1 MADINIARKHTLGK
15 EEAKKR
21 ANDMLEKMKDK
32 VGIKGTWS
40 GDTFN
45 VTDPVKGMFVVTET
59 EMKCELTLSFLMKAM
74 KGTIEQKI
82 NESFDRALA

>member
-1 MADINIARKHTLGK
+1 MAAIDITRNHTLGK
-15 EEAKKR
+15 DEAKKR

-32 VGIKGTWS
+32 VGIKGTWA

-45 VTDPVKGMFVVTET
+45 VTAPVSGTFKVSDTNIRA
-59 EMKCELTLSFLMKAM
+59 ELDLPFLMKAM

-82 NESFDRALA
+82 NESLDKALS

>member
-1 MADINIARKHTLGK
+1 MADINITRNHTLGK

-32 VGIKGTWS
+32 VGIKGAWA
-40 GDTFN
+40 GDIFN
-45 VTDPVKGMFVVTET
+45 VTDPVKGTFAVSDTSI
-59 EMKCELTLSFLMKAM
+59 KCELNLSFLMKAM

-82 NESFDRALA
+82 NESLDKALA

>member
-45 VTDPVKGMFVVTET
+45 VTDPVKGTFVVTDS
-59 EMKCELTLSFLMKAM
+59 EMRCELTLSFLMKAM

-82 NESFDRALA
+82 SEAFDKALS

>member
-21 ANDMLEKMKDK
+21 ANDMLDKMKDK
-32 VGIKGTWS
+32 VGIKGSWS

-45 VTDPVKGMFVVTET
+45 VTDPVKGTFVVTDT
-59 EMKCELTLSFLMKAM
+59 EIKCELSLSFMMKAM
-74 KGTIEQKI
+74 KGMIEGKI
-82 NESFDRALA
+82 NESLDKALS